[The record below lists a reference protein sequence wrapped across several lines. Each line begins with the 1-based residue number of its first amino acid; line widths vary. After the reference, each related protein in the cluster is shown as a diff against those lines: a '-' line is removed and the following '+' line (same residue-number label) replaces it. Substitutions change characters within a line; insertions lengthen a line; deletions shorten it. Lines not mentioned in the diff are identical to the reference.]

1 MFFQNKIYIFAI
13 SYIFGIKHN
22 PGDREGGISSLLLF
36 IKHTKNKNMNI
47 TKEQVEELL
56 PKSVKDTDA
65 LSDDAKN
72 MFAVLLN
79 SLLVSKGAEDTG
91 VLIKNTDTLRT
102 YIGWRFYRMMA
113 AIRELEKLGLIT
125 RKPGKLRT
133 SGEQSSATKFI
144 FHWDVIDKPIV
155 KKTHEELFARFRHM
169 KTSGNNCGNCNSNNN
184 VSLKENISDNSN
196 IKENII
202 TNCSENS
209 NVNENSN
216 LNYNEIDNMKEEL
229 KQNRFKIEEFVRQ
242 KTKGKSY
249 TEITRLTIP
258 IYQWIESEYP
268 EDSDR
273 LKRYAY
279 NLLYKI
285 KMEGLVTEPS
295 ATPVDR

>member
-1 MFFQNKIYIFAI
+1 
-13 SYIFGIKHN
+13 
-22 PGDREGGISSLLLF
+22 
-36 IKHTKNKNMNI
+36 MNI

-56 PKSVKDTDA
+56 PKTVKDTDA

-102 YIGWRFYRMMA
+102 YIGWRFNRMMA

-133 SGEQSSATKFI
+133 SGEQPSATKFI

-196 IKENII
+196 
-202 TNCSENS
+202 
-209 NVNENSN
+209 VNENSN
-216 LNYNEIDNMKEEL
+216 LNYNEKDKMKEEL
-229 KQNRFKIEEFVRQ
+229 EQNRFMIEEFVRQ

-249 TEITRLTIP
+249 TEITGLTIP

-285 KMEGLVTEPS
+285 KREGLVTEPS
-295 ATPVDR
+295 TTPGIDECQACIPF